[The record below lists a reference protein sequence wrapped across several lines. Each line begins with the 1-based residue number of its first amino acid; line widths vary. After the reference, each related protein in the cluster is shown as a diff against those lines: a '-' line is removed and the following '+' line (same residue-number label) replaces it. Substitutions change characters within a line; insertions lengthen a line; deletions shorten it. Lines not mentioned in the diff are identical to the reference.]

1 LVEIPC
7 QTVEVLSDEEEVQI
21 MNENFKAEAFRVKIE
36 EAKLTRSKNNILKVL
51 YVEFNFPGTSIVT
64 QNCPTRPKRRS
75 STL

>member
-1 LVEIPC
+1 
-7 QTVEVLSDEEEVQI
+7 

-51 YVEFNFPGTSIVT
+51 YVEFNFPGTCIVT